1 METDEKTIPDEKQ
14 EGIKSDTKTNNVA
27 GSEPA
32 KTPTAD
38 EGEEH
43 PIPYYRFREVVTQR
57 NDLREENSALK
68 REMDGLKTSKLKEE
82 EESEP
87 ATWKEVEERATQKA
101 LSKMKDEWAKDKTET
116 AETEAMIE
124 RDFTRLEAVGQK
136 VTPELKK
143 ATLEEMVKTGGDVF
157 DAFLVVKGKFEKS
170 EKTKQLKED
179 GTVPE
184 SHRSLEDNKGSIPY
198 KQIHN
203 LSMDQ
208 LIEIAKTKK

>member
-1 METDEKTIPDEKQ
+1 MEEKWNKD
-14 EGIKSDTKTNNVA
+14 
-27 GSEPA
+27 
-32 KTPTAD
+32 
-38 EGEEH
+38 
-43 PIPYYRFREVVTQR
+43 R
-57 NDLREENSALK
+57 
-68 REMDGLKTSKLKEE
+68 
-82 EESEP
+82 
-87 ATWKEVEERATQKA
+87 VEQ
-101 LSKMKDEWAKDKTET
+101 S
-116 AETEAMIE
+116 ETEALIE

-184 SHRSLEDNKGSIPY
+184 SHRNLEDNKGSIPY